1 MFEDNQTSNLL
12 NEESV
17 VEAILGTAAKIGNF
31 ALDKFTSSKGFDDL
45 NKKAKENSLTLYAL
59 VSSNVPADYY
69 KLISGGLEAKI
80 ATLIEVIAKN
90 EISKDVASAKEFI
103 QKSLTN
109 TTMDS
114 LINLGKTQANK
125 ALGLSEAVQTTPR
138 KKVSV
143 DMNSPIVNRK
153 IDVKTSEL
161 AGRDKPFISP
171 GRLFTFDIRATN
183 ARGDVVS
190 LTYSI
195 FVKVNLIVIDSDML
209 LTAMADAKESST
221 LYQYI
226 KHRAS
231 GGGFGSF
238 FKDVILNIKTLERK
252 VARSTSNSLE
262 DRILNDLIRNKGLIA
277 PNTTMVSDYLP
288 ELKKFMVVID
298 KSDADRLGSEFNSTL
313 TSGSNLKAF
322 FSNMNMLSLC
332 VIDTAR
338 DKATMFDSDK
348 PTEMMVVSLRDVS
361 QDKKIAEVFSKIYSR

>member
-17 VEAILGTAAKIGNF
+17 VEAILGTISKVGNF
-31 ALDKFTSSKGFDDL
+31 AIDKFSSSKGFDDL

-90 EISKDVASAKEFI
+90 EISKDVVSAKEFI

-125 ALGLSEAVQTTPR
+125 ALGLSEDVKTPR
-138 KKVSV
+138 KKVIA
-143 DMNSPIVNRK
+143 DKNSIIGNRK

-161 AGRDKPFISP
+161 ANRDKPFISP
-171 GRLFTFDIRATN
+171 GRLFTFDIRATSL
-183 ARGDVVS
+183 RGDIVS

-209 LTAMADAKESST
+209 LVAMSDAKESST

-238 FKDVILNIKTLERK
+238 FKDVILNLKTLDRK
-252 VARSTSNSLE
+252 VARATSNSLE
-262 DRILNDLIRNKGLIA
+262 DRILNDLIRNKGLVA

-322 FSNMNMLSLC
+322 FGNMNMLSLC

-361 QDKKIAEVFSKIYSR
+361 QEKKIAEVFSKIYSR

>member
-17 VEAILGTAAKIGNF
+17 VEAILGTISKVGNF
-31 ALDKFTSSKGFDDL
+31 AIDKFSSSKGFDDL

-90 EISKDVASAKEFI
+90 EISKDVVSAKEFI

-125 ALGLSEAVQTTPR
+125 ALGLSEDVKTPR
-138 KKVSV
+138 KKVSA
-143 DMNSPIVNRK
+143 DLNSPIVNRK
-153 IDVKTSEL
+153 IDVKASEL
-161 AGRDKPFISP
+161 ANRDKPFISP

-209 LTAMADAKESST
+209 LVAMADAKESST

-238 FKDVILNIKTLERK
+238 FKDVILNLKTLDRK
-252 VARSTSNSLE
+252 VARATSNSLE

-313 TSGSNLKAF
+313 TNGSNLKAF
-322 FSNMNMLSLC
+322 FGNMNMLSLC

>member
-17 VEAILGTAAKIGNF
+17 VEAILGTISKVGNF
-31 ALDKFTSSKGFDDL
+31 AIDKFSSSKGFDDL

-69 KLISGGLEAKI
+69 KLISSGLEAKI

-90 EISKDVASAKEFI
+90 EISKDVVSAKEFI

-125 ALGLSEAVQTTPR
+125 ALGLSEDVKTPR
-138 KKVSV
+138 KKVIA
-143 DMNSPIVNRK
+143 DKNSIIANRK

-161 AGRDKPFISP
+161 ANRDKPFISP
-171 GRLFTFDIRATN
+171 GRLFTFDIRATSL
-183 ARGDVVS
+183 RGDVVS
-190 LTYSI
+190 FTYSI

-209 LTAMADAKESST
+209 LVAMADAKESST

-238 FKDVILNIKTLERK
+238 FKDVILNLKTLDRK
-252 VARSTSNSLE
+252 VARATSNSLE

-313 TSGSNLKAF
+313 TNGSNLKAF
-322 FSNMNMLSLC
+322 FGNMNMLSLC

>member
-17 VEAILGTAAKIGNF
+17 VEAILGTISKVGNF
-31 ALDKFTSSKGFDDL
+31 AIDKFSSSKGFDDL

-90 EISKDVASAKEFI
+90 EISKDVVSAKEFI

-125 ALGLSEAVQTTPR
+125 ALGLSEDVKTPR
-138 KKVSV
+138 KKVSA
-143 DMNSPIVNRK
+143 DKNSIIVNRK

-171 GRLFTFDIRATN
+171 GRLFTFDIRATSV
-183 ARGDVVS
+183 RGDLVS

-209 LTAMADAKESST
+209 LVAMSDAKESST

-238 FKDVILNIKTLERK
+238 FKDVILNLKTLDRK
-252 VARSTSNSLE
+252 VARATSNSLE
-262 DRILNDLIRNKGLIA
+262 DRILNDLIRNKGLVA

-322 FSNMNMLSLC
+322 FGNMNMLSLC

-361 QDKKIAEVFSKIYSR
+361 QEKKIAEVFSKIYSR